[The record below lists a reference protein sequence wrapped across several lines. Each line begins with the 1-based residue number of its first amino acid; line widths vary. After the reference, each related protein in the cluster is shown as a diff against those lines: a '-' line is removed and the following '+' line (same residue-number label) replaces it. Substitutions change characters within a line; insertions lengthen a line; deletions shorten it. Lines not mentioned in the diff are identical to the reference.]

1 MITSKMSQS
10 AINAAFARAAHL
22 FFDTEPKVLRD
33 EYAWSFSGMKDE
45 SAFIKQYKENY
56 ANLERI
62 SKENAR
68 AFSQSYRALAVIRH
82 RYTEDEL
89 TKALERGVSQYV
101 ILGAGLDSF
110 AYRRHDLQNR
120 LRVFEVDRPEAQE
133 WKKAQLH
140 ELGISLPQNLTFVP
154 VDFEKQILTEELY
167 KHGMNKI
174 MPVFFSWLGVSQYL
188 TEPAVFQTLRQIA
201 AAPSGTEI
209 VFEYVLTDSL
219 LSGFEKIIV
228 AGSRAMPDEPWK
240 SQFDTIVLMKQL
252 KEMGFSE
259 VTDFGPN
266 EANALYLASR
276 ADEISQSALE
286 KLSWNMLRIAH
297 LMKAIV
303 GTRSGI

>member
-1 MITSKMSQS
+1 MASGKMNQS
-10 AINAAFARAAHL
+10 AFNAAFARAAHMVL
-22 FFDTEPKVLRD
+22 DAEPKVMRD
-33 EYAWSFSGMKDE
+33 EYSWSFSGMKDE
-45 SAFIKQYKENY
+45 SAFITKYKENF

-89 TKALERGVSQYV
+89 IKSLERGVSQYV

-110 AYRRHDLQNR
+110 AYRRHDLQNK

-133 WKKAQLH
+133 WKKARLY
-140 ELGISLPQNLTFVP
+140 ELGINQPQNLTFIP
-154 VDFEKQILTEELY
+154 VDFEKEILTDELY
-167 KHGMNKI
+167 KHGMKKNK
-174 MPVFFSWLGVSQYL
+174 PVFFSWLGVSQYL
-188 TEPAVFQTLRQIA
+188 TESAVFQTLRQIA
-201 AAPSGTEI
+201 TAPSGTEI
-209 VFEYVLTDSL
+209 VFEYILADSQ
-219 LSGFEKIIV
+219 LSGLEKMIV

-259 VTDFGPN
+259 VSDFGPN
-266 EANALYLASR
+266 EANALYLATRS
-276 ADEISQSALE
+276 DEISKSALE

-303 GTRSGI
+303 GMRS